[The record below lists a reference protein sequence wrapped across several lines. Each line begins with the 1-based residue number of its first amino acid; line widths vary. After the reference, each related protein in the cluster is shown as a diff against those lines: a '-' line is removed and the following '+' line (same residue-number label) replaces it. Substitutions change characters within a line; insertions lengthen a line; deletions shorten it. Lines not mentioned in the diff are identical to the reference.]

1 MTGLVSESFQEQL
14 AETVGFASLKHLT
27 TAQNS
32 DFNEEQVLA
41 VLLGLTR
48 KAVFAAI
55 WNPAIEAI
63 AFRVGAQ
70 YDLGQE
76 HINTLSQVAV
86 GKKPIVS
93 SVGQSHVLLAVPIDA
108 SINMDSHV
116 ILVGLETRAH
126 DDIASAMQL
135 AQIVVGWLRLRYQ
148 STRLEK
154 TKAQADH
161 VNFYLQLLVD
171 LVEHTAFY
179 ESTLVVSAQLESYFR
194 ASRVSVGV
202 SKSGNVQVLHVSGQ
216 AATAKK
222 NRLVKLIANAMVE
235 AQHQEQILITGDIEK
250 SPIQHAHR
258 VLNDDTGNYGSCSIP
273 IRYQSK
279 TLCVILLEFQNQKVF
294 ESLDRLKLEQLANL
308 LSPFIQLIKQKNTV
322 LNSFGKLAPS
332 SFDRF
337 KSKMKVP
344 LILGFF
350 SILIAA
356 TFVIKGEYKVT
367 ANASL
372 QAAEQR
378 ALIAPFD
385 GYLNHS
391 AADSGTVASK
401 NSDLIKLETKELEL
415 ERMKWESEL
424 AKLEVDKNIAASQLK
439 RSQLPIIE
447 TKKQQAMI
455 QLDLLSQ
462 QIEQATIKAP
472 YDALILSSAVE
483 NRIGDRVREGEEL
496 ARIAPAGTI
505 IAALRVEDTHIS
517 QVSLDATGVLYLKA
531 YPDQPLNF
539 SVMEIPQTASG
550 GQGKSYFLV
559 KARIETSSLNLS
571 PGMEG
576 VAQIPIRQESIAKIW
591 STDFINAFNV
601 YRWRLG
607 L

>member
-1 MTGLVSESFQEQL
+1 MTGLVTESFQEQL

-27 TAQNS
+27 TSQNS
-32 DFNEEQVLA
+32 EFNEEQVLA

-48 KAVFAAI
+48 KAVFTAI
-55 WNPAIEAI
+55 WNPAVEAI
-63 AFRVGAQ
+63 TFQVGAQ
-70 YDLGQE
+70 YELDLE
-76 HINTLSQVAV
+76 HINMLSQVALR
-86 GKKPIVS
+86 KKPVVS
-93 SVGQSHVLLAVPIDA
+93 SVGNDQVLLAVPIDA
-108 SINMDSHV
+108 SSNLDSDV
-116 ILVGLETRAH
+116 ILIGLETRAH

-135 AQIVVGWLRLRYQ
+135 AQIVVGWLRLRHQ

-154 TKAQADH
+154 SKAQADH
-161 VNFYLQLLVD
+161 VNFYLQLLID
-171 LVEHTAFY
+171 LVEHTTFY
-179 ESTLVVSAQLESYFR
+179 ESTLVVSAQLQSYFR

-216 AATAKK
+216 AATAQK

-235 AQHQEQILITGDIEK
+235 SQHQEQILITGNIEK
-250 SPIQHAHR
+250 APVQYAHR
-258 VLNDDTGNYGSCSIP
+258 VLNDDIGNCGSCSIP
-273 IRYQSK
+273 IRHQAK
-279 TLCVILLEFQNQKVF
+279 TLCVILLEFQEQKAF
-294 ESLDRLKLEQLANL
+294 ENLDRSKLEQLANL
-308 LSPFIQLIKQKNTV
+308 LGPFIELIKQKNSV
-322 LNSFGKLAPS
+322 LNSFGRLAPS

-337 KSKMKVP
+337 KSKMKLP
-344 LILGFF
+344 LIVGFF
-350 SILIAA
+350 SALIAA
-356 TFVIKGEYKVT
+356 TFVMTDQYKVT

-372 QAAEQR
+372 QADEQR
-378 ALIAPFD
+378 SLIAPFD
-385 GYLNHS
+385 GYLNIS

-401 NSDLIKLETKELEL
+401 NSELIKLETKELEL

-455 QLDLLSQ
+455 QLNLLSQ
-462 QIEQATIKAP
+462 QIEQATIRAP

-505 IAALRVEDTHIS
+505 IAALQIEDTFIREIT
-517 QVSLDATGVLYLKA
+517 VGAAGILYLKA

-539 SVMEIPQTASG
+539 SVTEIPQTASG

-559 KARIETSSLNLS
+559 KATIETSMLNLS

-591 STDFINAFNV
+591 STDFINALNV